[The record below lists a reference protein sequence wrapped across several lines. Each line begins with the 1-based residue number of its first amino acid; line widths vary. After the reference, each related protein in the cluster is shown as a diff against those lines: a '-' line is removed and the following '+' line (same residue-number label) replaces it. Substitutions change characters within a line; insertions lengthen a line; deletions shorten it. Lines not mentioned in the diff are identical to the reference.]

1 MLLRKGGISGD
12 FFSYFFITAADD
24 TAEYRAGH
32 DDDDVVVGAFAGN
45 RVKYWPAFFTIH
57 PMTNIEVVIETPKG
71 SAQKY
76 DYVPNTPFFKLK
88 KILPSGMVFP
98 YDFGFIPKTKGEDGD
113 PLDVIVIS
121 EFYSFPGI
129 IIKCRIIGGIKAEQS
144 DDKERKKM
152 IRNDR
157 FLAIPKCSNIF
168 QNILKMEDLPKPIT
182 DNLEAFFTEYNR
194 LEGKKFKALKKM
206 NPKEAQRLI
215 LKQLQ

>member
-1 MLLRKGGISGD
+1 MSNSVD
-12 FFSYFFITAADD
+12 
-24 TAEYRAGH
+24 
-32 DDDDVVVGAFAGN
+32 
-45 RVKYWPAFFTIH
+45 
-57 PMTNIEVVIETPKG
+57 VVIETPKG

-76 DYVPNTPFFKLK
+76 DYVPNTPFFRLS

-121 EFYSFPGI
+121 EFNSFPGV

-144 DDKERKKM
+144 EEKGSKKL

-168 QNILKMEDLPKPIT
+168 QDVDKMDDLPKRIT
-182 DNLEAFFTEYNR
+182 DDLEEFFVDYNK
-194 LEGKKFKALKKM
+194 LEGKKFKALEKIG
-206 NPKEAQRLI
+206 PKEAQRLI
-215 LKQLQ
+215 EDQLK

>member
-1 MLLRKGGISGD
+1 MS
-12 FFSYFFITAADD
+12 S
-24 TAEYRAGH
+24 
-32 DDDDVVVGAFAGN
+32 
-45 RVKYWPAFFTIH
+45 
-57 PMTNIEVVIETPKG
+57 IEVVIETPKG

-121 EFYSFPGI
+121 EFCSFPGV

-144 DDKERKKM
+144 EEQGSKKM

-168 QNILKMEDLPKPIT
+168 QNIKAMGDLPKQIT
-182 DNLEAFFTEYNR
+182 DDLEAFFTEYNK
-194 LEGKKFKALKKM
+194 LEGKKFKALQKLDPRKAM
-206 NPKEAQRLI
+206 QLI
-215 LKQLQ
+215 ESQPQ

>member
-1 MLLRKGGISGD
+1 MSNNVD
-12 FFSYFFITAADD
+12 
-24 TAEYRAGH
+24 
-32 DDDDVVVGAFAGN
+32 
-45 RVKYWPAFFTIH
+45 
-57 PMTNIEVVIETPKG
+57 VVIETPKG

-76 DYVPNTPFFKLK
+76 DYVPNTPFFKLS

-121 EFYSFPGI
+121 EFNSFPGV

-144 DDKERKKM
+144 EEKGSKKL

-168 QNILKMEDLPKPIT
+168 QDVDKMDDLPKRIT
-182 DNLEAFFTEYNR
+182 DDLEEFFVDYNK
-194 LEGKKFKALKKM
+194 LEGKKFKALEKIG
-206 NPKEAQRLI
+206 PKEAQRLI
-215 LKQLQ
+215 QDQLK